1 VLKSVPVINLLL
13 PARVP
18 CSGAHQIAVFGTGFR
33 STRKLAIRFGSKVC
47 LAKVF
52 GYSFVCC
59 YLTFVIFGC

>member
-52 GYSFVCC
+52 GYSFCLLLFDFC
-59 YLTFVIFGC
+59 DF